1 MDDGFCTFSSTMNLL
16 RSSRSLAAKSRQ
28 GYSLVE
34 VAVVAVVISVLT
46 TAVFFMVQGETDR
59 SRVASVAKTARIIN
73 EAASVYRLEHGVW
86 PRDRDNSIVPPEIAN
101 SLPPNLFT
109 RDVAIGGRWDW
120 NGPGGSMSITG
131 VSIRYATVADANI
144 RMLQLLDGLIDDGSL
159 SSGRAYTVNHGPRLH
174 YLFSVE

>member
-1 MDDGFCTFSSTMNLL
+1 MFAFLLAMNLL
-16 RSSRSLAAKSRQ
+16 QSQISLSSHSRR

-34 VAVVAVVISVLT
+34 VAVVAVLISTLA
-46 TAVFFMVQGETDR
+46 TAVFFMVQGETVR

-73 EAASVYRLEHGVW
+73 EAAAVYRLEHGVW
-86 PRDRDNSIVPPEIAN
+86 PRDRDNSVVPPEIAN

-120 NGPGGSMSITG
+120 NGPGGAMSITG
-131 VSIRYATVADANI
+131 VSIRYATVADANLGT
-144 RMLQLLDGLIDDGSL
+144 LQLLDKLIDDGNL
-159 SSGRAYTVNHGPRLH
+159 SGGRAYTVYHGPRLH